1 LNPKVSKGLKYTEYA
16 AVTVL
21 IGLSAYVAVNLAL
34 GTQTIYVVSDYPS
47 SMSPTINYGDLALTY
62 PTPFTSL
69 HVGDIIF
76 FHDPRGNPGTIVH
89 RIVSVGTCGG
99 VMCVQTKGD
108 NQVTNPTPDP
118 WNVTAKDY
126 LSQVELVVPAV
137 GYLSPALW
145 GFRGLSVLIPFSF
158 IVLVG
163 FFVAY
168 GRKFA
173 SMGEVEEV
181 EKPID

>member
-1 LNPKVSKGLKYTEYA
+1 LNLRAKKGVKYAEYA
-16 AVTVL
+16 AFIVL
-21 IGLSAYVAVNLAL
+21 TGLAVYIVANLAF
-34 GTQTIYVVSDYPS
+34 GVQTIYVVSDFPS
-47 SMSPTINYGDLALTY
+47 SMSPTMNYGDLFMTY
-62 PTPFTSL
+62 PASFSSL
-69 HVGDIIF
+69 HVGDIIV
-76 FHDPRGNPGTIVH
+76 FHDPRGNPGIIVH
-89 RIVSVGTCGG
+89 RIVSIGTCGG

-118 WNVTAKDY
+118 WNVTAKSY

-145 GFRGLSVLIPFSF
+145 GFRGAYVLLPFSF

-168 GRKFA
+168 GRKFV
-173 SMGEVEEV
+173 SVGEVEKV
-181 EKPID
+181 ESPVD